1 MHAMC
6 APSRGS
12 DAAQYKFVGVR
23 VSCVGNKLGTA
34 KQLQHPAPK
43 NSGFCRTG
51 PQDDV
56 RAQKSLSG
64 NRMRP
69 ALQSRST
76 APMLP
81 RFQVR
86 RPPSSSS
93 RSLLE
98 SNAFRSNLRGCPL
111 CEKSSSFCSRGA
123 TYVVSYLLVL
133 TGSRS
138 MEFSCTCVCACVRV
152 CVCVCVCVTGGGGK
166 NVVRIQLHSQQIF

>member
-1 MHAMC
+1 MHEYKYKRVQTNQFGTC
-6 APSRGS
+6 ARLVCISTRLDS
-12 DAAQYKFVGVR
+12 NVHIDLIFVYIWTYSCTNTTVRARLDANVHD
-23 VSCVGNKLGTA
+23 SCLIGTA

-86 RPPSSSS
+86 RPPSS
-93 RSLLE
+93 LPPAE
-98 SNAFRSNLRGCPL
+98 A
-111 CEKSSSFCSRGA
+111 
-123 TYVVSYLLVL
+123 YL
-133 TGSRS
+133 
-138 MEFSCTCVCACVRV
+138 A
-152 CVCVCVCVTGGGGK
+152 
-166 NVVRIQLHSQQIF
+166 